1 MRASGTSG
9 EVRYGYQVALR
20 LGHWMMEAERD
31 RPVFNLI
38 ASIVSADE
46 IWTMRTPLDLV
57 LALGPF
63 EWIWRDIP
71 VSMTNGTV
79 TIELLRRPDIAQPR
93 FVETDTEVTR

>member
-1 MRASGTSG
+1 MRATGTSG

-20 LGHWMMEAERD
+20 LGSWVIEAERD
-31 RPVFNLI
+31 RPVFNFT
-38 ASIVSADE
+38 ASIADTDE
-46 IWTMRTPLDLV
+46 VWAMHTPLDLV

-71 VSMTNGTV
+71 VNIAGGKV

-93 FVETDTEVTR
+93 FVEAEK

>member
-1 MRASGTSG
+1 MGIRATGTSG

-20 LGHWMMEAERD
+20 LGQWTIDAVGD
-31 RPVFNLI
+31 KSVFNFTAFI
-38 ASIVSADE
+38 ADTDE
-46 IWTMRTPLDLV
+46 VWAMRTPLDLV

-71 VSMTNGTV
+71 VVIADGKV

-93 FVETDTEVTR
+93 FVEEPTR